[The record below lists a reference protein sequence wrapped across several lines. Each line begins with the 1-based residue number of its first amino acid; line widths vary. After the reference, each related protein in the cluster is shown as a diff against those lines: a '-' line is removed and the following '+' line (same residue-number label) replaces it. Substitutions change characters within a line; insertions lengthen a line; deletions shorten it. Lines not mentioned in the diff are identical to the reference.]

1 MLKHVVTFAVLS
13 VACFAALAG
22 GRSVSSKPQTGKIQ
36 KLKLELRKS
45 MPAESEVAARDEFAR
60 QQAQAAVQILRL
72 GETAI
77 VWSLLR
83 HTSDPSVRTY
93 LIHDFA
99 AMGVDPRLLIAR
111 LRVEKNASV
120 RRALI
125 LSLGEFNNEQ
135 LPAIQRKPLVV
146 LLLSWYREDPDPG
159 IHAAI
164 GWLLRCGKQGNA
176 PRKLDWGQAAA
187 LSAID
192 ESLTTRRAANRRWYV
207 TSEVQTM
214 VVLRGPMRFRM
225 GSPSYE
231 LGRVPASDSPEETLH
246 NTRIPRSFA
255 ISSTEVTIGQF
266 QRFLDDN
273 PTVKARFVY
282 RDDPNRMTHVLRT
295 FSPDRDGPQI
305 AVTWYEA
312 AMYCNWL
319 SQREGIPESEWVYPK
334 SLDQISDGMTMPKDY
349 LHRSGYRL
357 PTEAEW
363 EYAARAGS
371 TTARFF
377 GNGETMLREYA
388 WYSRNPPRRK
398 SDPADPSDPQRTWP
412 VGQLK
417 PNDFGL
423 FDIYGNV
430 WEWCQDRMRQY
441 PAEDLVFVDREDD
454 VLLVTDRVARSRRG
468 GAFPY
473 EAAMQRS
480 AERDTTN
487 AFPMLR
493 RDNVGFRLA
502 RTYQYQ
508 NKPIGR
514 HFRP

>member
-1 MLKHVVTFAVLS
+1 MLKRVVTCALLTVTFFTAFAGARPV
-13 VACFAALAG
+13 
-22 GRSVSSKPQTGKIQ
+22 RKKPQISEIR
-36 KLKLELRKS
+36 KLELELRKR
-45 MPAESEVAARDEFAR
+45 MPAESEVATRDEFAK
-60 QQAQAAVQILRL
+60 QQARVAGQILRL

-83 HTSDPSVRTY
+83 HTSDPSLRTY
-93 LIHDFA
+93 LTHDFA
-99 AMGVDPRLLIAR
+99 PMDVDPRLLIAR
-111 LRVEKNASV
+111 LLAEKDASV

-125 LSLGEFNNEQ
+125 LSLGEFNDEQ
-135 LPAIQRKPLVV
+135 LPANQRMPLVDR
-146 LLLSWYREDPDPG
+146 LLRWYREDPDPG

-164 GWLLRCGKQGNA
+164 GWLLRYGKQGDK
-176 PRKLDWGQAAA
+176 PRKLDWGQATA

-192 ESLTTRRAANRRWYV
+192 ESLAGRRAAGRTWYV
-207 TSEVQTM
+207 TSEGQTM
-214 VVLRGPMRFRM
+214 VMLRGPLQFRM

-255 ISSTEVTIGQF
+255 IASTEVTIRQF

-273 PTVKARFVY
+273 PAVKARFVY
-282 RDDPNRMTHVLRT
+282 GDDPNRMAHVLRT
-295 FSPDRDGPQI
+295 FSPDQDGPQI

-319 SQREGIPESEWVYPK
+319 SQREGIPESQWVYPRR
-334 SLDQISDGMTMPKDY
+334 LEQIADGMTMPKDY
-349 LHRSGYRL
+349 LHRTGYRL

-363 EYAARAGS
+363 EYAARAGA
-371 TTARFF
+371 TTSRFF
-377 GNGETMLREYA
+377 GNGEAMLREYA

-398 SDPADPSDPQRTWP
+398 GDPADPNDPQRTWP
-412 VGQLK
+412 VAQLK

-430 WEWCQDRMRQY
+430 WEWCQDRMRFYQ
-441 PAEDLVFVDREDD
+441 ANNLTTVDREDAIS
-454 VLLVTDRVARSRRG
+454 LITDRVPRSRRG

-480 AERDTTN
+480 AGRDTIN

-493 RDNVGFRLA
+493 RDNVGFRVA
-502 RTYQYQ
+502 RTY
-508 NKPIGR
+508 R
-514 HFRP
+514 

>member
-1 MLKHVVTFAVLS
+1 MLKRVVTCALLTAGF
-13 VACFAALAG
+13 FTALAG
-22 GRSVSSKPQTGKIQ
+22 ARPVSKKPQISEIG
-36 KLKLELRKS
+36 KLKLELLKPV
-45 MPAESEVAARDEFAR
+45 PAESEVTARDELAK

-72 GETAI
+72 GETAT

-83 HTSDPSVRTY
+83 HRSDPSLRTY

-99 AMGVDPRLLIAR
+99 AMDVDPHLLIAR
-111 LRVEKNASV
+111 LLVERDASV

-125 LSLGEFNNEQ
+125 LSLGEFNDEQ
-135 LPAIQRKPLVV
+135 LPANQRKPLVDR
-146 LLLSWYREDPDPG
+146 LLRWYREDPDPG

-164 GWLLRCGKQGNA
+164 GWLLRYGKQGDR
-176 PRKLDWGQAAA
+176 PRKLNWGQAAA

-192 ESLTTRRAANRRWYV
+192 ESLAGRRGVSRRWYV
-207 TSEVQTM
+207 TSERQTM
-214 VVLRGPMRFRM
+214 VMLRGPLQFRM

-231 LGRVPASDSPEETLH
+231 LDRVPASDSPEETLH
-246 NTRIPRSFA
+246 NARIPRSFA

-266 QRFLDDN
+266 QRFINDN
-273 PTVKARFVY
+273 PAVKARFVY
-282 RDDPNRMTHVLRT
+282 SDDRNRMTHVLRT
-295 FSPDRDGPQI
+295 FSPDQDGPQI

-334 SLDQISDGMTMPKDY
+334 SFEQIADGMTMPGDY
-349 LHRSGYRL
+349 LKRTGYRL

-371 TTARFF
+371 TTSRFF
-377 GNGETMLREYA
+377 GNGEAMLREYA

-398 SDPADPSDPQRTWP
+398 GDPADPNDPQRTWP

-430 WEWCQDRMRQY
+430 WEWCQDRFRSYQ
-441 PAEDLVFVDREDD
+441 ENGLTIVDREDD
-454 VLLVTDRVARSRRG
+454 VALVTDRVSRSRRG

-480 AERDTTN
+480 AGRDTKN

-493 RDNVGFRLA
+493 RDNVGFRVA
-502 RTYQYQ
+502 RTY
-508 NKPIGR
+508 R
-514 HFRP
+514 

>member
-1 MLKHVVTFAVLS
+1 MLKPVVKFAVLT
-13 VACFAALAG
+13 VACFAATAG
-22 GRSVSSKPQTGKIQ
+22 VYPFGTKSQSNELQ
-36 KLKLELRKS
+36 KLRLELRKP
-45 MPAESEVAARDEFAR
+45 MPAENEVAARDQLAKL
-60 QQAQAAVQILRL
+60 QAQAAVQILLL
-72 GETAI
+72 GESAT

-83 HTSDPSVRTY
+83 HTPDPSRRTY

-99 AMGVDPRLLIAR
+99 AMNVDPRLLISR
-111 LRVEKNASV
+111 LRVEKDASV

-125 LSLGEFNNEQ
+125 LSLGEFNDEQ
-135 LPAIQRKPLVV
+135 LPANQRRPLVV
-146 LLLSWYREDPDPG
+146 MLLRWYPEDSDPG

-164 GWLLRCGKQGNA
+164 GWLLRSAKQGDA
-176 PRKLDWGQAAA
+176 SRKMDWGQAAA

-192 ESLTTRRAANRRWYV
+192 ESLAGRRAESRRWYV
-207 TSEVQTM
+207 TRQGQTI
-214 VVLRGPMRFRM
+214 VTLRGPMQFRM

-231 LGRVPASDSPEETLH
+231 LGRVPATDSPDEPLH
-246 NTRIPRSFA
+246 RTNIPRSFA

-273 PTVKARFVY
+273 PAVKDRFVY
-282 RDDPNRMTHVLRT
+282 GDDPNRMARVLRT

-334 SLDQISDGMTMPKDY
+334 NFEHIADGMTMPKDY
-349 LHRSGYRL
+349 LHRTGYRL

-363 EYAARAGS
+363 EYAARAGA
-371 TTARFF
+371 TTSRFF
-377 GNGETMLREYA
+377 GNSEAMLREYG

-398 SDPADPSDPQRTWP
+398 GDPADPNDPQRTWP

-430 WEWCQDRMRQY
+430 WEWCQDRMRSYQ
-441 PAEDLVFVDREDD
+441 ANDLTIVDREDAIS
-454 VLLVTDRVARSRRG
+454 LITDRVARSRRG

-480 AERDTTN
+480 AGRDTIN

-493 RDNVGFRLA
+493 RDNVGFRVA
-502 RTYQYQ
+502 RTY
-508 NKPIGR
+508 R
-514 HFRP
+514 

>member
-1 MLKHVVTFAVLS
+1 MLKR
-13 VACFAALAG
+13 VATCALLTVAFLTALASA
-22 GRSVSSKPQTGKIQ
+22 RSISKKTQISEIR
-36 KLKLELRKS
+36 KLKLELRKP
-45 MPAESEVAARDEFAR
+45 MPAESEVAARDELAK
-60 QQAQAAVQILRL
+60 QQAQVATQIFRL
-72 GETAI
+72 GETATA
-77 VWSLLR
+77 WSLLR
-83 HTSDPSVRTY
+83 YTSDPSLRTY

-99 AMGVDPRLLIAR
+99 AMGVDPRLLIER
-111 LRVEKNASV
+111 LLAEKDASV

-125 LSLGEFNNEQ
+125 LSLGEFNHEQ
-135 LPAIQRKPLVV
+135 LPANQQRPLVNR
-146 LLLSWYREDPDPG
+146 LLRWYRKDPDPG

-164 GWLLRCGKQGNA
+164 GWLLRYGKRGDT

-192 ESLTTRRAANRRWYV
+192 KRLAGRHASNRRWYV
-207 TSEVQTM
+207 TNEGQTI
-214 VVLRGPMRFRM
+214 VLVRGPMQFRM

-231 LGRVPASDSPEETLH
+231 LGRVPASDSPDETLH
-246 NTRIPRSFA
+246 RTRIPRSFA
-255 ISSTEVTIGQF
+255 IASTEVTIAQF

-273 PTVKARFVY
+273 PAVKARFVY
-282 RDDPNRMTHVLRT
+282 RDNPNRMTQVLGT
-295 FSPDRDGPQI
+295 FSPERDGPQI

-334 SLDQISDGMTMPKDY
+334 SFEQIADGMTMPRDY
-349 LHRSGYRL
+349 LHRNGYRL

-371 TTARFF
+371 TTSRFF
-377 GNGETMLREYA
+377 GSGESMLREYA
-388 WYSRNPPRRK
+388 WYSRHPPHRK
-398 SDPADPSDPQRTWP
+398 SDPGDPNDPQRAWP

-430 WEWCQDRMRQY
+430 WEWCQDRLQSYR
-441 PAEDLVFVDREDD
+441 ANDLTIDREDS
-454 VLLVTDRVARSRRG
+454 VSLVTDRVARSRRG

-473 EAAMQRS
+473 EGAMERS
-480 AERDTTN
+480 AERDTIN

-493 RDNVGFRLA
+493 RDNVGFRVA
-502 RTYQYQ
+502 RTY
-508 NKPIGR
+508 R
-514 HFRP
+514 